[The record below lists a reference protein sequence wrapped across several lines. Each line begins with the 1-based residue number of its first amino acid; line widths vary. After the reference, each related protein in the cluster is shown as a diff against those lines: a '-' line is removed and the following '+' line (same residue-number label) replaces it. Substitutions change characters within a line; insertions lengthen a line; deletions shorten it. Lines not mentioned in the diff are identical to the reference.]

1 MTAAELKAS
10 ILDLAIRGKL
20 VRQNPGEES
29 ASLLL
34 ARIKNEMSRRGSPVE
49 TDRRAAR
56 CGSRV
61 LSPIAAEEK
70 PFDIP
75 DNWTWVRLGEI
86 TNAPVTYGII
96 KLGSTDSHGVKVFRS
111 SDVKPGYID
120 ETGVRTVTKKLSDE
134 YSRTILN
141 GGEIVLNVRGTLGGC
156 AYVEKRFA
164 NYNVAREVAV
174 IRPSAEIDAKY
185 LMWCLISQYFW
196 QYMGSNLKGI
206 AYKGLNIGLLVLFPI
221 PLPPLAEQKRIVAK
235 IEKLMPWVERYGK
248 AEEKRLRL
256 DAELPEKLRESL
268 LKSVFDSV
276 GDGTPTLPFVEACA
290 EVFTGNSLSE
300 LEKRKFARTD
310 GLPFIGTKDVG
321 FDGSVAYDNGI
332 RIPAEERGYRTA
344 AAGAS
349 LMCIEGGSSGR
360 KLALLTE
367 DVRFGN
373 KLCAFVPGEI
383 LDPQYLNF
391 YLKSP
396 QFKVQ
401 FAALQ
406 DGPRK
411 GVGLSEVKKLLIPVP
426 LLDEQQR
433 IVDRIKGFFKCVL

>member
-1 MTAAELKAS
+1 MVRSAA
-10 ILDLAIRGKL
+10 
-20 VRQNPGEES
+20 
-29 ASLLL
+29 
-34 ARIKNEMSRRGSPVE
+34 M
-49 TDRRAAR
+49 
-56 CGSRV
+56 
-61 LSPIAAEEK
+61 
-70 PFDIP
+70 
-75 DNWTWVRLGEI
+75 
-86 TNAPVTYGII
+86 
-96 KLGSTDSHGVKVFRS
+96 
-111 SDVKPGYID
+111 
-120 ETGVRTVTKKLSDE
+120 VRTVGVYERYAMYVLQSQFVQGQFSQRIKKSLQANLFLGAISA
-134 YSRTILN
+134 T
-141 GGEIVLNVRGTLGGC
+141 VL
-156 AYVEKRFA
+156 
-164 NYNVAREVAV
+164 
-174 IRPSAEIDAKY
+174 
-185 LMWCLISQYFW
+185 
-196 QYMGSNLKGI
+196 
-206 AYKGLNIGLLVLFPI
+206 

-235 IEKLMPWVERYGK
+235 IEELMPWVERYGK

-256 DAELPEKLRESL
+256 DAELPEKLCESL

-300 LEKRKFARTD
+300 VEKRKFAQTE

-426 LLDEQQR
+426 SLDEQQR
-433 IVDRIKGFFKCVL
+433 IVDRIKGFFKEIKT